1 MRRFRSVFLPA
12 HVVLFFWIGSQG
24 SFAQEVPVKRPARKV
39 WTNDELQPRSPSEAT
54 PTQPESSDTP
64 NSDLPTKNYLRA
76 KDPQWYVKQLG
87 QLREEVAHIDRQLKE
102 ITEAVKSGRRTTG
115 AVALD
120 QEPEGVSTNAQTVL
134 LQKRR
139 LVLIKKID
147 ELESEARR
155 NDISPGA
162 LRSDVAPEKSNA
174 AEVSDNSVPA
184 GSPEI
189 AETEKTLRETK
200 DDLKR
205 LRKELDL
212 LQRRLRLE
220 EREVYSN
227 PNYLSYRTGD
237 SRLLSLQSEI
247 AAKDRAIEETERKTG
262 QLEEHLEDLKQNWP
276 TEARS
281 DKNSGGETNGPDSG
295 LCRQTDAA
303 IACTVN
309 EKAQQ
314 EQDEGYW
321 RKRFS
326 EARYEI
332 QIAEN
337 ERDILEGEL
346 GVLLLQYDPNP
357 ATAMRENITRKRITE
372 HQKAIEDKKREIAR
386 LQLALADLED
396 ELRHAGVPP
405 GWSRE

>member
-1 MRRFRSVFLPA
+1 MRRFRNVFLPA
-12 HVVLFFWIGSQG
+12 HVVLFFLIVSQR
-24 SFAQEVPVKRPARKV
+24 SFAQGAPAKRPAKKV
-39 WTNDELQPRSPSEAT
+39 WTNDELQPRFPSEAT
-54 PTQPESSDTP
+54 PIQPKSSDTAKD
-64 NSDLPTKNYLRA
+64 DLAIKHYLRA
-76 KDPQWYVKQLG
+76 KDSRWYVKQLG
-87 QLREEVAHIDRQLKE
+87 PLRAEIAHIDQQLKE
-102 ITEAVKSGRRTTG
+102 ITEAHKTGRRTTG

-120 QEPEGVSTNAQTVL
+120 QEPEGVSTDAQTVL

-139 LVLIKKID
+139 LVLMKKID
-147 ELESEARR
+147 ELESEASR

-162 LRSDVAPEKSNA
+162 LRSDVEPEKSNA
-174 AEVSDNSVPA
+174 AEASDNSVPS
-184 GSPEI
+184 GGPEI
-189 AETEKTLRETK
+189 AEAEKSLRETK

-237 SRLLSLQSEI
+237 SRLVSLQGEI
-247 AAKDRAIEETERKTG
+247 AAKDRAIQEREQDVG
-262 QLEEHLEDLKQNWP
+262 QLEEHLEDLKLNWP
-276 TEARS
+276 TEVRS
-281 DKNSGGETNGPDSG
+281 NKNSGGESNGPDSG
-295 LCRQTDAA
+295 SCRQTDAA

-314 EQDEGYW
+314 EKDEGYW

-332 QIAEN
+332 NIAEN

-346 GVLLLQYDPNP
+346 GVLLLQYEPNP
-357 ATAMRENITRKRITE
+357 AKAMRESVTRKQITE
-372 HQKAIEDKKREIAR
+372 HQKAIDDKKHEIAQ
-386 LQLALADLED
+386 LQLTLADLED
-396 ELRHAGVPP
+396 ELRHAGGPP

>member
-1 MRRFRSVFLPA
+1 MRRFRSAFLPA

-24 SFAQEVPVKRPARKV
+24 SFAQEVPVKRPAKKV

-54 PTQPESSDTP
+54 PTQAESSDTP
-64 NSDLPTKNYLRA
+64 NSELPGKHYLRA

-87 QLREEVAHIDRQLKE
+87 PLREEVAHIDQQLKE
-102 ITEAVKSGRRTTG
+102 ITEAVKSGRRITG

-120 QEPEGVSTNAQTVL
+120 QEPEGVSTNAQSAL

-139 LVLIKKID
+139 LVLMKRID

-162 LRSDVAPEKSNA
+162 LRSDVEPEKSTA
-174 AEVSDNSVPA
+174 AEVSESSVPS

-189 AETEKTLRETK
+189 AEAEKSLRETK

-212 LQRRLRLE
+212 LQRRLGLE

-237 SRLLSLQSEI
+237 SRLISLQSEI
-247 AAKDRAIEETERKTG
+247 AAKDRAIKETERKAG
-262 QLEEHLEDLKQNWP
+262 QLEEHLEDFWP

-281 DKNSGGETNGPDSG
+281 DKDSGGGTNGPDSG
-295 LCRQTDAA
+295 LCHQTDAA

-309 EKAQQ
+309 EKAQ
-314 EQDEGYW
+314 EEKDEGYW

-357 ATAMRENITRKRITE
+357 ATAMRENVTRKRIIE
-372 HQKAIEDKKREIAR
+372 HQEAIEDKKREIAQ
-386 LQLALADLED
+386 LQLGLANLED
-396 ELRHAGVPP
+396 ELRHAGGPP